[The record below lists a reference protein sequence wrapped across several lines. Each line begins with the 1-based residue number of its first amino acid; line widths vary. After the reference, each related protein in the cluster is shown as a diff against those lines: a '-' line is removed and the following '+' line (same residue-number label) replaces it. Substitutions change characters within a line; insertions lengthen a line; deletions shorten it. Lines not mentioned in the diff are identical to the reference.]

1 MPEIKNTFNQGKMN
15 KDLDE
20 RLVENG
26 QYRNAMNI
34 QVSTS
39 EGSDVGAVQNILGNK
54 VVFDDPASPSII
66 PKDSICVGAIADEKN
81 NCFYWFTHHST
92 KNLIIRHF
100 PNNDDS
106 LQKTELVFVDR
117 KNVLGFTDKIITGIN
132 IIDNLLFWTDN
143 LYEPK
148 KINVDFCFQGTNQS
162 STTHTKLI
170 VPERDIDLSSNI
182 DVEEENITVIK
193 KSPTSKLIIDA
204 RFEQAP
210 TAKTQYDFDEDGDGE
225 LMINGE
231 TGNIAFYD
239 FNPDNSSYKEGDIIL
254 LLDSSSDGNLPEDYT
269 VKIKL
274 LSYIAGTNSF
284 VFKII
289 TISEGVSFNPA
300 IYLCQKQVVDLIFS
314 RKFVRFGYRY
324 KYRDNEYSTFSPFTE
339 PIFKPGDF
347 EYNSLKAHNTAMENN
362 LVSLNL
368 RNFLNFQ
375 TPLDVVQ
382 IDILY
387 KESDSPIVYIVDKI
401 KKKDPT
407 KVRVANQNKNFW
419 DANLYEISNELIYA
433 AVSSDQLIRPWD
445 NVPRRAL
452 AQEVTGSRIVY
463 GNYLQNYSTKKK
475 PIIRGDYI
483 PRYVNNTSYGF
494 NYFANMTNQPQP
506 FEDPVIAGF
515 GQQSLKSQRTYQLGV
530 TYLDDYNRE
539 TPVFTSVESTFKIPK
554 KFARNKLKIQ
564 GKILSD
570 KPSWATYFKAY
581 VKETSTEYYN
591 LAMSRSYRAED
602 GNLWLA
608 FPSSERNKIDEETF
622 LILKKSIDSNT
633 LVEEEAKYK
642 VLSIKNEVPEYL
654 KTELQV
660 ISEFNCSDITQVF
673 GAQNPQPDD
682 RTFDLEVNAVDS
694 TNIKDLH
701 LKGEDL
707 FIAFKDSANTF
718 TKKYDIAEISFVS
731 GNYYNVA
738 LAETFSVTDSNF
750 FYTDYPDNTTTDST
764 LTAVIYKSKVLEL
777 PEFRGV
783 FFVKI
788 NSDEVSEK
796 YVIPEVEGTPSYEVK
811 NALFSYYFSDTAALD
826 GGTGTTQT
834 SNQSNGATSIGRTN
848 SKEEW
853 KALVEY
859 GAGPGTTNPIL
870 NQTPE
875 HGMINGFFIDQA
887 CYVGIHPKGSCGK
900 IDVDNPNHVWRMES
914 FDSTDNSTVR
924 FGKGVYTQGGKH
936 YVELSFST
944 VGRHKH
950 GEGEVAYQYDGS
962 FGLNYDDFND
972 AELWEPGNNELDL
985 EIYQLNYGGVPNELR
1000 SLTDRIAK
1008 DSKFRVKSDD
1018 NANVYT
1024 IKNVELIKRY
1034 NHTNWADVY
1043 AAWRDYSNNSNTTT
1057 LTALGV
1063 VWKAFSKRHNRRITY
1078 KIEID
1083 KPLTDVQ
1090 INGDELLDTNNISA
1104 VLPITIN
1111 FVEPKSSIDEKQKV
1125 SKNPAIWETE
1135 PKDSAD
1141 LDIYYEASEA
1151 IPLRITQ
1158 TNGELFIPRGSVVTC
1173 PARPKTIKNDLTY
1186 VQQFSDDLIFFNVEI
1201 DLLEYR
1207 PLPQSLDV
1215 RLIFTRPDG
1224 SYRTIVIDVDAT
1236 NTAIADGI
1244 IPPGAARYIVKRDV
1258 SNNPFALSWFNCY
1271 TFNNGVESN
1280 RIRDDFNQ
1288 KMISKGVKAS
1298 TVLDEVYKEERRSSG
1313 LIYSGIYNSNSGVNN
1328 LNQFIQAEKITKDL
1342 NPTYGSIQK
1351 LFSRQ
1356 TDLISF
1362 CEDRVI
1368 RISANKDAIFNADGN
1383 PQLIA
1388 TNNVLGQTLPF
1399 SGDYGIS
1406 KNPESFASENYRAYF
1421 ADRQRG
1427 TVLRLSMDGIT
1438 PISDY
1443 GMSDYFKDNLKN
1455 ADLLILGTY
1464 DDKKR
1469 EYNLSLKNRGGG
1481 KGPVINTTLSFDEKA
1496 KGWSSFKSFVPEN
1509 GVSVFGNYYT
1519 MFGGFSYEHHVE
1531 QFDADGREINRN
1543 TFYWDGVAY
1552 AHTDSS
1558 IEFLLNQAPGV
1569 VKSFKT
1575 LNYEG
1580 SQSNIVGPN
1589 LLVDSS
1595 DYYNLENKDGWKVN
1609 YIETDKQKGNIVE
1622 FIEKEGK
1629 WFNYIRG
1636 KKIEQVQDINTNQ
1649 FSFQGIGKANDIT
1662 I

>member
-419 DANLYEISNELIYA
+419 DANFYEISNELIYA

-570 KPSWATYFKAY
+570 KPSWAAYFKAY

-985 EIYQLNYGGVPNELR
+985 EIYQENYGGVPNELR

-1589 LLVDSS
+1589 LLVGSP
-1595 DYYNLENKDGWKVN
+1595 DYYNLENKDGWKVD